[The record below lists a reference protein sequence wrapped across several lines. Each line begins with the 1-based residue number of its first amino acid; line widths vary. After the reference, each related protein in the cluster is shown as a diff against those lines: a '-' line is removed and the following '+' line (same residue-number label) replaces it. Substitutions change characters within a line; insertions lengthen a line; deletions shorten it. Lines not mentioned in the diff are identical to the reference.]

1 MFLNFHMINVSFSSV
16 QAFSPI
22 GMTITLPIRVFVYG
36 TLKRGEP
43 NASVMT
49 ETEGQHR
56 FVDTGRTK
64 TPFPLI
70 VGSKYNI
77 PFVLNEP
84 GKGYQIEGE
93 VYEIDDV
100 KLKVLDDLEAYP
112 TLYWRQIESIVMEN
126 NTEISAWIYL
136 IRKWR
141 PDIYESSTPMM
152 SNYTSKGS
160 HGREYVSRYIRAKH
174 MLDDPNYN
182 LHADIQGGDPA
193 DPVTKA
199 ASHAKA
205 IEDAKN
211 RTHCQ
216 TEKAAT
222 HGLQ

>member
-1 MFLNFHMINVSFSSV
+1 
-16 QAFSPI
+16 
-22 GMTITLPIRVFVYG
+22 MTITFPIRVFVYG

-56 FVDTGRTK
+56 FVGTGRTK

-112 TLYWRQIESIVMEN
+112 TLYWRQIESVGHFTLHTFSN
-126 NTEISAWIYL
+126 IYDNQ
-136 IRKWR
+136 IFR
-141 PDIYESSTPMM
+141 
-152 SNYTSKGS
+152 
-160 HGREYVSRYIRAKH
+160 
-174 MLDDPNYN
+174 
-182 LHADIQGGDPA
+182 
-193 DPVTKA
+193 
-199 ASHAKA
+199 
-205 IEDAKN
+205 
-211 RTHCQ
+211 
-216 TEKAAT
+216 
-222 HGLQ
+222 